1 MAPISQPTAAHK
13 AVAAMLGAAR
23 AGATTGDVAVAAVAA
38 LSPAEAHAALEYGLG
53 GTIGLAHDEGMP
65 IRIGGTERLVASSV
79 LALRAHVAAGP
90 NPSIDAAVASVAASG
105 ATRLQS
111 LRIAG

>member
-13 AVAAMLGAAR
+13 AVAAMLGVAR
-23 AGATTGDVAVAAVAA
+23 AGATTGEVAAAAVVA
-38 LSPAEAHAALEYGLG
+38 LSPAEGQAALEYGLG
-53 GTIGLAHDEGMP
+53 GTIGLAHDEGVR
-65 IRIGGTERLVASSV
+65 IRLGGTERLVAGSV

-90 NPSIDAAVASVAASG
+90 APSIDAAVATVGPSG
-105 ATRLQS
+105 AQRLQS